1 MTTVNRYT
9 LLRTFSGAFTSF
21 VTSCP
26 AYSTGANTAVV
37 GVRGRSRRGGNHSK
51 HAIDHADPSGAI
63 DAPQIRISMFVK
75 LLNLDDLIAMLP
87 ASAWVYAQSMSEPVS
102 R

>member
-1 MTTVNRYT
+1 
-9 LLRTFSGAFTSF
+9 
-21 VTSCP
+21 
-26 AYSTGANTAVV
+26 
-37 GVRGRSRRGGNHSK
+37 
-51 HAIDHADPSGAI
+51 
-63 DAPQIRISMFVK
+63 MFVK